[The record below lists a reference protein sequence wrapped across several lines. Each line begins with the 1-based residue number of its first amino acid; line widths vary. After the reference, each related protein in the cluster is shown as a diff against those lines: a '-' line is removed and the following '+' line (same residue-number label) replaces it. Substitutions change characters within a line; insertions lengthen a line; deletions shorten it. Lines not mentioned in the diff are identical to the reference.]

1 MQTNKGYKLP
11 ENIINE
17 LGNFDQVITSYN
29 PEIVFIGR
37 VLAHC
42 MKKEDEAII
51 ELMYNHKS
59 GLLCVY
65 SRAETIQFQRLLETA
80 HSVLLIKGRVRFKD
94 VKYDLVI
101 ASNAPHGTAIFSFTN
116 SDTVALQRS
125 GLNGKVIYL
134 RQPDIALFPEKNERY
149 IEHVSDPA
157 Q

>member
-17 LGNFDQVITSYN
+17 LGDFDQVITSYN
-29 PEIVFIGR
+29 PETTFIGR

-101 ASNAPHGTAIFSFTN
+101 ASNAPYGTAIFSFTN

-134 RQPDIALFPEKNERY
+134 KHPDIAVFPVKNEHY
-149 IEHVSDPA
+149 IEQVSD
-157 Q
+157 